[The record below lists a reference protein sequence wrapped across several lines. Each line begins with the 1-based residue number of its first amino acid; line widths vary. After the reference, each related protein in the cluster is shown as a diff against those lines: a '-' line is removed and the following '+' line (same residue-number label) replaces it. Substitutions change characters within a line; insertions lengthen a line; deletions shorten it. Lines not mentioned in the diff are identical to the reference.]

1 MSGNGVVQ
9 EVRDGAD
16 VRIPPPVFY
25 LVAVVLGVAFQWL
38 WALGFARG
46 SSLRIALGV
55 IAICGGVAIVGSAF
69 SVFRRIGQHPDPR
82 KPTPTIAR
90 DGPYRFTRNP
100 MYLGVGMIQLGL
112 GIALGNAWIVLL
124 LVPVAVLIHYRAIL
138 PEERYLEGK
147 FGDEYTSFRASV
159 RRWI

>member
-1 MSGNGVVQ
+1 
-9 EVRDGAD
+9 
-16 VRIPPPVFY
+16 
-25 LVAVVLGVAFQWL
+25 VVLHWL
-38 WALGFARG
+38 WALEFAPG

-55 IAICGGVAIVGSAF
+55 AVICGGVAILGGAF

-100 MYLGVGMIQLGL
+100 MYLGGSLIQLGL
-112 GIALGNAWIVLL
+112 GIAIGNAWIVLL
-124 LVPVAVLIHYRAIL
+124 LVPVVGFIHYRAIL
-138 PEERYLEGK
+138 PEERYLEEK
-147 FGDEYTSFRASV
+147 FGDEYASFKASV

>member
-1 MSGNGVVQ
+1 MSSEQIQ
-9 EVRDGAD
+9 EERDGVD
-16 VRIPPPVFY
+16 VRIPPPVLY
-25 LVAVVLGVAFQWL
+25 LVAVVLGVVLHWLCAF
-38 WALGFARG
+38 GFARG

-55 IAICGGVAIVGSAF
+55 AVICGGVAILGSAF
-69 SVFRRIGQHPDPR
+69 SVFHRIGQHPDAR

-100 MYLGVGMIQLGL
+100 MYLGGSLIQLGL
-112 GIALGNAWIVLL
+112 GVALGNAWIVLL
-124 LVPVAVLIHYRAIL
+124 LVPTVALIHYRAIL

-147 FGDEYTSFRASV
+147 FGDEYTSFKASV

>member
-1 MSGNGVVQ
+1 MAVVVGVV
-9 EVRDGAD
+9 
-16 VRIPPPVFY
+16 
-25 LVAVVLGVAFQWL
+25 LHWL

-55 IAICGGVAIVGSAF
+55 ALICGGVAILGSAF

-82 KPTPTIAR
+82 KPTPVVAR

-100 MYLGVGMIQLGL
+100 MYLGGSLVQLGL

-124 LVPVAVLIHYRAIL
+124 LVPVVVLLHYRAIL

-147 FGDEYTSFRASV
+147 FGDEYASFKASV

>member
-1 MSGNGVVQ
+1 MSSNQ
-9 EVRDGAD
+9 TEDASDSAD
-16 VRIPPPVFY
+16 VWIHPPALY
-25 LVAVVLGVAFQWL
+25 LVAVVLGIALHWL

-55 IAICGGVAIVGSAF
+55 AVICGGVAILLSAF
-69 SVFRRIGQHPDPR
+69 SVFHRIGQHPDPR

-100 MYLGVGMIQLGL
+100 MYLGGVLIQLGI
-112 GIALGNAWIVLL
+112 GIALGNAWIVML
-124 LVPVAVLIHYRAIL
+124 LVPVALLTHYRVIL
-138 PEERYLEGK
+138 PEEHYLERK
-147 FGDEYTSFRASV
+147 FGDEYASFKASV